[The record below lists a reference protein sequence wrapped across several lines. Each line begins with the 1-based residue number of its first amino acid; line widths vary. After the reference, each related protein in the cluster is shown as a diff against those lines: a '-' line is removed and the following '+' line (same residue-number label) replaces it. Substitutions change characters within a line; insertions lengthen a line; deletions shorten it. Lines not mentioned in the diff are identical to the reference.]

1 MLGNCAHQIIF
12 GRVSTTE
19 MDIFSKMAGETLE
32 HVTQETV
39 TETAITAELP
49 AYSYSRRSTPTLS
62 ERFSG
67 TVFRYLGF
75 QEVIFF
81 SVNNSSPIYPF
92 RGKVNFLPKPREK
105 SAPRLKIEWE
115 PFMPGPLH
123 PSVLKNDS
131 ALPTYHQ
138 TGIFHSGKPGNYFL
152 AGNKNPF
159 QNPRSMT
166 DLTTETTEADLRCR
180 RSNASRADPYHN
192 PHGTH
197 RWHLLR

>member
-1 MLGNCAHQIIF
+1 MKQPFSGGLDQKMTVSKILFTLMSSCAPASETAKFLHIISPVPGCCHLCHPDTGSGKKIQLDSIMLGNCAHQIIF

-39 TETAITAELP
+39 TETAITAERP
-49 AYSYSRRSTPTLS
+49 TYSYSRRSTPTLS

-92 RGKVNFLPKPREK
+92 RER
-105 SAPRLKIEWE
+105 
-115 PFMPGPLH
+115 
-123 PSVLKNDS
+123 
-131 ALPTYHQ
+131 
-138 TGIFHSGKPGNYFL
+138 
-152 AGNKNPF
+152 
-159 QNPRSMT
+159 
-166 DLTTETTEADLRCR
+166 
-180 RSNASRADPYHN
+180 
-192 PHGTH
+192 
-197 RWHLLR
+197 

>member
-1 MLGNCAHQIIF
+1 
-12 GRVSTTE
+12 

-39 TETAITAELP
+39 TETAITAERP
-49 AYSYSRRSTPTLS
+49 TYSYSRRSTPTLS

-105 SAPRLKIEWE
+105 SAPRLKIEWG
-115 PFMPGPLH
+115 PFMKEPLH
-123 PSVLKNDS
+123 PS
-131 ALPTYHQ
+131 
-138 TGIFHSGKPGNYFL
+138 IFEKKYSVAHISSNGYFSSGKPGNYFL
-152 AGNKNPF
+152 AGNKK
-159 QNPRSMT
+159 SMPEPQAQMNLT
-166 DLTTETTEADLRCR
+166 AETTKAVSGSEEQTPEAPAEAISTTEHTDGIFFGE
-180 RSNASRADPYHN
+180 
-192 PHGTH
+192 
-197 RWHLLR
+197 